1 MNKKKDLLETNE
13 NTRDSQKEKI
23 EKGKEDC
30 FTDHQTTNEIQLH
43 QRLFDKFSHLFICI
57 SLK

>member
-30 FTDHQTTNEIQLH
+30 FTDHQTTNEIQLFVAIKGNFSC
-43 QRLFDKFSHLFICI
+43 LFFF
-57 SLK
+57 